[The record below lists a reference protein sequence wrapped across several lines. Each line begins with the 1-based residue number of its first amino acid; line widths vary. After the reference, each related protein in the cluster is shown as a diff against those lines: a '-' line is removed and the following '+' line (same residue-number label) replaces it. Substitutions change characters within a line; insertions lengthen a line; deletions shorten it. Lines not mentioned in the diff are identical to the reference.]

1 MIASES
7 VKSAKESDPETSRW
21 SVGGLAAEVLG
32 NSEAQKSDRSEGVL
46 KNRPKFSLRKKFRLG
61 EFLAEQIIRAVA
73 FSSLAVICL
82 LFIFVFRE
90 AIPIFTGGGEVR
102 RTIPGSVEK
111 EQPESYGITSED
123 IGGSTVD
130 AGKAQSL
137 SLETSG
143 HEGEATLQNLM
154 SNSWQ
159 PVSAE
164 PKYGLLP
171 LVSGTLR
178 VTLVAVVI
186 AGPIGILAAIFTALF
201 APRWA
206 REVLKPAIEILAGF
220 PSVVIGF
227 FALITLATVLQDFTG
242 STYRLNA
249 FVGGLALSLAV
260 IPIIFTVTE
269 DALASVPKEFTE
281 ASLALGASRWQT
293 AFFVILPAA
302 TPGVFAAL
310 LLGIGRAF
318 GETMIV
324 LMATGNAAT
333 FSGNVFESVR
343 TLTATIGA
351 EMAEVVFGETHYS
364 VLFLI
369 GAVLFL
375 FTFSLNA
382 FAEFYVRGKLLKRF
396 QGVG

>member
-1 MIASES
+1 MDSETLEN
-7 VKSAKESDPETSRW
+7 AKIRRVTHWSRTGRITDEAPRSDIPTR
-21 SVGGLAAEVLG
+21 AP
-32 NSEAQKSDRSEGVL
+32 L
-46 KNRPKFSLRKKFRLG
+46 KHPKYSLQKKFRLG
-61 EFLAEQIIRAVA
+61 EFLAEQVIRGVA
-73 FSSLAVICL
+73 FLSLAVICL
-82 LFIFVFRE
+82 LTVFVFRE
-90 AIPIFTGGGEVR
+90 AIPIFTGGPRVSADALGTVQNERPETYGVAGEG
-102 RTIPGSVEK
+102 T
-111 EQPESYGITSED
+111 
-123 IGGSTVD
+123 GGATVD

-137 SLETSG
+137 SLETAG
-143 HEGEATLQNLM
+143 HEGEATLRNLT
-154 SNSWQ
+154 SKTWQ

-171 LVSGTLR
+171 LISGTLR
-178 VTLVAVVI
+178 VTVVAVVI
-186 AGPIGILAAIFTALF
+186 AGPIGILAAIFTAMF

-206 REVLKPAIEILAGF
+206 REILKPSIEILAGF

-260 IPIIFTVTE
+260 IPIVFTVTE
-269 DALASVPKEFTE
+269 DALANVPKEFIE

-293 AFFVILPAA
+293 AFFVVLPAA

-333 FSGNVFESVR
+333 HSANIFESVR

-351 EMAEVVFGETHYS
+351 EMAEVVFGETHYNI
-364 VLFLI
+364 LFLI
-369 GAVLFL
+369 GALLFL
-375 FTFSLNA
+375 FTFTLNA

-396 QGVG
+396 QGVS

>member
-1 MIASES
+1 MKEIDKKPLES
-7 VKSAKESDPETSRW
+7 TEFRDVRRLPKLEVGTLPPPLKVGVPSRA
-21 SVGGLAAEVLG
+21 GLG
-32 NSEAQKSDRSEGVL
+32 QR
-46 KNRPKFSLRKKFRLG
+46 KFSLKKKFRLG
-61 EFLAEQIIRAVA
+61 EFLAEQVIRSVA
-73 FSSLAVICL
+73 FLSLAVICL

-90 AIPIFTGGGEVR
+90 AIPIFAGEPRVNAGTPGTVQNERPETYGVGGE
-102 RTIPGSVEK
+102 E
-111 EQPESYGITSED
+111 

-143 HEGEATLQNLM
+143 HEGEATLENLT
-154 SNSWQ
+154 SKTWQ

-171 LVSGTLR
+171 LISGTLR

-186 AGPIGILAAIFTALF
+186 AGPIGILAAIFTAMF

-206 REVLKPAIEILAGF
+206 REILKPSIEILAGF

-227 FALITLATVLQDFTG
+227 FALVTLATVLQDFTG

-260 IPIIFTVTE
+260 IPIVFTVTE
-269 DALASVPKEFTE
+269 DALANVPKEFSE

-293 AFFVILPAA
+293 AFFVVLPAA

-310 LLGIGRAF
+310 LLGVGRAF

-333 FSGNVFESVR
+333 YSANFFESVR

-364 VLFLI
+364 ILFLI
-369 GAVLFL
+369 GSLLFL

-396 QGVG
+396 QGVGT